1 MTPVSIWRAAQISS
15 PNLESFPSQL
25 SKFGYHQTP
34 DRLLS
39 DTWHTSDWLLADSQ
53 QTSDGLTLNPI
64 AEICWRWHQV
74 SIWRAVQ
81 ISSPNL
87 ESFQNQLSNFGYHQ
101 TSDRLLTDCWH
112 TPDWLPIDFRQTHSR
127 NLFEMTSG
135 LNLVTIRLPKLSLQ
149 TPNGLLTDTQ
159 QTPESN
165 YDRQTSNPKT
175 VSKKIL
181 DDDTRSQLGE

>member
-74 SIWRAVQ
+74 SI
-81 ISSPNL
+81 L
-87 ESFQNQLSNFGYHQ
+87 ESCPDQLSKFGELSKSAFQFWLPSDFWQTTDWLLTYSWLTPNRLQTDSQQKFVWDDIRSQFGYY
-101 TSDRLLTDCWH
+101 
-112 TPDWLPIDFRQTHSR
+112 
-127 NLFEMTSG
+127 
-135 LNLVTIRLPKLSLQ
+135 Q
-149 TPNGLLTDTQ
+149 TPKTVLTDTQ
-159 QTPESN
+159 WTPDWHPTDS
-165 YDRQTSNPKT
+165 R
-175 VSKKIL
+175 V
-181 DDDTRSQLGE
+181 